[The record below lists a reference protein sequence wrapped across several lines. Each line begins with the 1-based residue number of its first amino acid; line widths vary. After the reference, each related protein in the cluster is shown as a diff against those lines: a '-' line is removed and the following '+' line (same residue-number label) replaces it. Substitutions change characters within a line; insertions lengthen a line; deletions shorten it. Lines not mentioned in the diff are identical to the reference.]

1 MLSCAHSLRMK
12 IDHPESH
19 PSMQDDQRDQ
29 NDQRQQIEQLQS
41 TVDQLSK
48 RLDELTARLDT
59 HLDNQQTK
67 PQHLQPQPQP
77 QSQPT
82 PTPKPIITP
91 VPKPFS
97 QRTPAPTKKPKPQ
110 RPAFDPSKFEWL
122 LGIKGLMLVGVFIV
136 VVGVAMFLKLAA
148 DEGWIAAASPTM
160 RCLSTATFGF
170 ILIALGEFLRKK
182 INPLASTGFTAA
194 GIATVYASI
203 LASTK
208 MFDLIDAPV
217 AFILLFLTTAIG
229 IYLGS
234 LSSRVMLSL
243 LSLIGAFA
251 VPILLSV
258 GQDSRVILPIYLL
271 SLLSMGLTLSGW
283 KGGRYAYVRQL
294 AWWGT
299 GILGTAWIAKMNTDA
314 PINTLAFIA
323 AAWTM
328 TITELA
334 VSARFFNKLRD
345 KHPWPETSTAGF
357 TKADNN
363 TDDSTDN
370 SLNNSEITFDPR
382 TLLLPES
389 RWINA
394 LFAVTIWSTISAG
407 VTLAGINPD
416 LDYIAPLALA
426 ILSTLIIA
434 ISRFTKLKL
443 TGNIFANS
451 SSPQSLFGAALII
464 NAAML
469 VVATIAVAFGAWLQ
483 VIAWIVVGLAA
494 TETARRFRFRAAG
507 IFGLALLA
515 VALARLLT
523 IDLTNSF
530 NTTPTFQAL
539 GLAATPWT
547 LQMVIAAAALIAAWT
562 RSRYTPERIIALCVS
577 IWIASFALIHEQT
590 QLHSIAPAWM
600 IIAALGCWIA
610 YRIKSFPLRIN
621 AYILSGLAMSLA
633 LAAQLNQTAIQEFEL
648 NIHPITMIITALA
661 WAAIAAVPKSNYL
674 TRTLTAALAIISILI
689 AIAKLDSTMG
699 TPEMLVFHSIAL
711 AATIALGKRLYAWS
725 LNEIASTLTLF
736 LAIGWAI
743 YQASLGSKAIQA
755 APFLRADSLAVL
767 AILLT
772 LFWSAKT
779 LTTRNKA
786 PDAPAELPTTRQSTI
801 IACLTTLWFLFLASS
816 TLEVVRATRMI
827 FDAGSAKGASVSI
840 WWSLY
845 AITSVA
851 AGFKLH
857 KSLRW
862 AGLSLI
868 GIVAAKVLLID
879 TMTLAPPARVVAA
892 ITVGL
897 IIIATGVL
905 YTRLVAATENEST
918 DQQNDDPADSSNS
931 GPNDDPIIPSDNE

>member
-1 MLSCAHSLRMK
+1 MH
-12 IDHPESH
+12 
-19 PSMQDDQRDQ
+19 DDQRE
-29 NDQRQQIEQLQS
+29 QIEQLQS
-41 TVDQLSK
+41 TIDELSK
-48 RLDELTARLDT
+48 RVDDLTTRLDT
-59 HLDNQQTK
+59 HLNSPAPSAPLAKPTAPIIPSEPTK
-67 PQHLQPQPQP
+67 PAQYQIPRKPIVQQLSKP
-77 QSQPT
+77 QSKPR
-82 PTPKPIITP
+82 PKL
-91 VPKPFS
+91 S
-97 QRTPAPTKKPKPQ
+97 PAPTKKSKPQ
-110 RPAFDPSKFEWL
+110 SPAFDPSKFEWL
-122 LGIKGLMLVGVFIV
+122 LGIKGLMLVGVFII
-136 VVGVAMFLKLAA
+136 VVGVAMFLKLAV
-148 DEGWIAAASPTM
+148 DEGWIAAISPAM
-160 RCLSTATFGF
+160 RCLSTAVFGF
-170 ILIALGEFLRKK
+170 ILIALGEYLRKK
-182 INPLASTGFTAA
+182 INPLASTGFTSA

-217 AFILLFLTTAIG
+217 AFILLFLTTAMG

-251 VPILLSV
+251 VPVLLST
-258 GQDSRVILPIYLL
+258 GQGSRVILPIYLL
-271 SLLSMGLTLSGW
+271 SLLTMGLTLSGW
-283 KGGRYAYVRQL
+283 KGGSYAYVRQL

-357 TKADNN
+357 TTAGDK
-363 TDDSTDN
+363 TD
-370 SLNNSEITFDPR
+370 NSEITFDPR

-394 LFAVTIWSTISAG
+394 LFAVTIWATISAG
-407 VTLAGINPD
+407 LTLAGINPD

-434 ISRFTKLKL
+434 ISRFTKLNL
-443 TGNIFANS
+443 TGNIFTNS
-451 SSPQSLFGAALII
+451 SSPQALFGAALII
-464 NAAML
+464 NASML
-469 VVATIAVAFGAWLQ
+469 VVATIAVAFGGWLQ
-483 VIAWIVVGLAA
+483 VLAWIVVGLAA

-523 IDLTNSF
+523 NDLGSSF
-530 NTTPTFQAL
+530 DTTPTFNAL
-539 GLAATPWT
+539 GLASTPWT
-547 LQMVIAAAALIAAWT
+547 LQMLIAAAALIAAWT
-562 RSRYTPERIIALCVS
+562 RSRYTPERTIALCVS

-590 QLHSIAPAWM
+590 QLHAIAPAWM

-621 AYILSGLAMSLA
+621 AYILSGLAMCLA

-648 NIHPITMIITALA
+648 IIHPITMIITALA
-661 WAAIAAVPKSNYL
+661 WAAIAAVPKSDYL

-689 AIAKLDSTMG
+689 AIAKLDSTLG
-699 TPEMLVFHSIAL
+699 TPEMLFAQTLAL

-725 LNEIASTLTLF
+725 LNEIASTLTL
-736 LAIGWAI
+736 LLVLGLGI
-743 YQASLGSKAIQA
+743 YEASLGSKSIQGT
-755 APFLRADSLAVL
+755 PFLRADSLAAL

-779 LTTRNKA
+779 LTSRNKA
-786 PDAPAELPTTRQSTI
+786 SDAPAELPTTRQSTTT
-801 IACLTTLWFLFLASS
+801 ACLTTLWFLFLAAS

-827 FDAGSAKGASVSI
+827 FGAGSANGASVSI

-905 YTRLVAATENEST
+905 YTRLVAATEDETSDEPNDQPTNEPT
-918 DQQNDDPADSSNS
+918 
-931 GPNDDPIIPSDNE
+931 NDDPIIPTDNE